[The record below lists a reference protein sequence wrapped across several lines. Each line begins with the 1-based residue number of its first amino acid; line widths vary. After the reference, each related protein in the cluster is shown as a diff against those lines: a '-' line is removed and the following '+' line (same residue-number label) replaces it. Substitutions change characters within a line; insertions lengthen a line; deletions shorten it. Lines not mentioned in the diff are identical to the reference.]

1 MAVLTSS
8 HVTPYGILLYG
19 IFFALESSVEW
30 DLEQRE
36 IAGFPSV
43 QLTDRVGGY
52 TWK

>member
-1 MAVLTSS
+1 MS
-8 HVTPYGILLYG
+8 HLMEYFYMR